1 MPYRVL
7 FSALIIGYA
16 VCLVPAGSEAFSI
29 TPGKWQ
35 FDYENTSPFSPQ
47 PQKKTETQCVK
58 ETDWDPVKSMSDS
71 GHCQVSNVKHDS
83 SSFSGNVTCARGKGN
98 APMTGSMQYT
108 STNTAMTGHTAFKGE
123 GYDMEMKTNGK
134 RLGEC
139 D

>member
-7 FSALIIGYA
+7 FSALIVGY
-16 VCLVPAGSEAFSI
+16 VLCLVPAGSEAFSI

-58 ETDWDPVKSMSDS
+58 ETDWDPVKSMSNS

-83 SSFSGNVTCARGKGN
+83 SSFSGNVTCARGKDMP
-98 APMTGSMQYT
+98 PMTGHMEYT
-108 STNTAMTGHTAFKGE
+108 SNSSTLTGRTTFTDDQ
-123 GYDMEMKTNGK
+123 YSMEMKTTGK
-134 RLGEC
+134 HLGAC